1 MTKMDADAL
10 RIWLEAM
17 ATKPLP
23 GGVAAA
29 AVGGAMGA
37 ALVAKTA
44 RATLRQQPADGPTQA
59 TLEAAYA
66 QARAQHDLLLELA
79 QADERA
85 YRAVMDAA
93 QGLSEPGVPAGN
105 SEGRQVRIAATEIPI
120 RIAEVCQ
127 GVLDDVAQW
136 MPVCWPAVRPDLMVG
151 IELLQVGVRAG
162 VLSAE
167 ANLRAWAKSLEG
179 SSLDQRL
186 DALRQAKSEGL

>member
-1 MTKMDADAL
+1 
-10 RIWLEAM
+10 
-17 ATKPLP
+17 
-23 GGVAAA
+23 
-29 AVGGAMGA
+29 MGA

-44 RATLRQQPADGPTQA
+44 RATLRQQPADGATQA
-59 TLEAAYA
+59 TLKAAYA
-66 QARAQHDLLLELA
+66 QARAQHDVLLELA

-85 YRAVMDAA
+85 YRAVLDTA
-93 QGLSEPGVPAGN
+93 QEVSEPGVPAGD

-127 GVLDDVAQW
+127 GVLDDVSHW
-136 MPVCWPAVRPDLMVG
+136 MPLCWPAVRPDLVIG

-179 SSLDQRL
+179 SSLQDESGGGSRTC
-186 DALRQAKSEGL
+186 E